1 MTGISYETKN
11 AEQAAQE
18 AARLLDNDAFNDA
31 YQSLIDDIE
40 KKLFMSELGA
50 QAERETLFHLHRAA
64 QMFVNNIASRINH
77 FQLMEHEDSIT
88 QET

>member
-1 MTGISYETKN
+1 MDIDYGIDG
-11 AEQAAQE
+11 AEKAAEE
-18 AARLLDNDAFNDA
+18 ATRLLNNDAFNDA
-31 YQSLIDDIE
+31 YTLLLLEIE
-40 KKLFMSELGA
+40 QKLFMSDTGA

-77 FQLMEHEDSIT
+77 FQLKQMQDSVT

>member
-1 MTGISYETKN
+1 MDIDYGIDG
-11 AEQAAQE
+11 AEQAAEE
-18 AARLLDNDAFNDA
+18 ATRLLNNDAFNDA
-31 YQSLIDDIE
+31 YTSLLTDIE
-40 KKLFMSELGA
+40 QKLFMSDMGA

-77 FQLMEHEDSIT
+77 FQLKQMQDSDT

>member
-1 MTGISYETKN
+1 MDIDFGIDG
-11 AEQAAQE
+11 AEQAAEE
-18 AARLLDNDAFNDA
+18 ATRLLNNDAFNDA
-31 YQSLIDDIE
+31 YTSLLGEIE
-40 KKLFMSELGA
+40 QKLFMSDMGA

-77 FQLMEHEDSIT
+77 FQLKQMQDSDT